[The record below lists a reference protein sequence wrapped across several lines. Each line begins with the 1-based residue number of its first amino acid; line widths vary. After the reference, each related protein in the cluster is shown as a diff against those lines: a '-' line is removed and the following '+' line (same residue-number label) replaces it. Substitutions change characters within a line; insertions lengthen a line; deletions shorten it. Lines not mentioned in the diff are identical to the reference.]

1 MADERSLAARM
12 LDPKTQARAAL
23 EFSRLGSS
31 SEEAATWAVA
41 AAVFSL
47 RDTVERAMMPAVVT
61 GADPWHM
68 TKNDFGSKA
77 PEPDKS
83 QLTPEEA
90 AAIRR
95 WTVYPHGPFPFTRT
109 DMGFAD
115 QALADE
121 ARRTQ
126 DALNCA
132 RDLMSRDPASQSR
145 PEDRSVFFGPIAGPA
160 PVSPT
165 GGSQLQSAQRM
176 GDKRRTQADCPFSD
190 ADIETIRKNGYRP
203 AVTRE
208 QVFAA
213 IADSSIGCKGARSPC
228 DPAKTCSCK
237 LRTGAVMKLLEG
249 GE

>member
-1 MADERSLAARM
+1 MTMTHE
-12 LDPKTQARAAL
+12 DPILSPENQTQQALMRAA
-23 EFSRLGSS
+23 SVKDGR
-31 SEEAATWAVA
+31 EAATWAVA

-132 RDLMSRDPASQSR
+132 RDLMSRDPASQSPLGAR
-145 PEDRSVFFGPIAGPA
+145 L
-160 PVSPT
+160 
-165 GGSQLQSAQRM
+165 GSQA
-176 GDKRRTQADCPFSD
+176 P
-190 ADIETIRKNGYRP
+190 RP

-237 LRTGAVMKLLEG
+237 LRTGAVMNLLEG

>member
-1 MADERSLAARM
+1 MTHDKSLFDRM
-12 LDPKTQARAAL
+12 QDPKTQANFAL
-23 EFSRLGSS
+23 ERARFADRS
-31 SEEAATWAVA
+31 EAAASWAVA

-47 RDTVERAMMPAVVT
+47 RDTVERATTPPAMVDPGQLTPEEIESIRRGPSGYVPVV
-61 GADPWHM
+61 
-68 TKNDFGSKA
+68 
-77 PEPDKS
+77 EPDPS
-83 QLTPEEA
+83 RLTPEEA

-132 RDLMSRDPASQSR
+132 RDLMSRHLGVPLGGR
-145 PEDRSVFFGPIAGPA
+145 V
-160 PVSPT
+160 
-165 GGSQLQSAQRM
+165 GSQA
-176 GDKRRTQADCPFSD
+176 T
-190 ADIETIRKNGYRP
+190 RP

-208 QVFAA
+208 QVAMA
-213 IADSSIGCKGARSPC
+213 ITDASDHCRGSKLACNLTHLCPC
-228 DPAKTCSCK
+228 YRQVA
-237 LRTGAVMKLLEG
+237 AVMKLLEG